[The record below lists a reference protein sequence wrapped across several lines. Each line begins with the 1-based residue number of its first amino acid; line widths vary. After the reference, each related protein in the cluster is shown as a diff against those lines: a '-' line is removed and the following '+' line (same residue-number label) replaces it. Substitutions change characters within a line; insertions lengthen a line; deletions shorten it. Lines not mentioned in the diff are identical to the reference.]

1 MEGIIVFSNR
11 IMLLVVFIVFFIGA
25 ILMRCVYLFIWRGTG
40 RTSERFVHS
49 SGLEFVWAVSPSF
62 MLLDVSIPSFSL
74 LYAIDEISLI
84 QGTLKCIGHQWF
96 WLYEYVGDFLG

>member
-1 MEGIIVFSNR
+1 
-11 IMLLVVFIVFFIGA
+11 
-25 ILMRCVYLFIWRGTG
+25 MRCVYLFIWRGTG

-62 MLLDVSIPSFSL
+62 MLLDVSISSFSL